1 MIEVVQLMKSFHDR
15 KRGEIKAV
23 DGVSFQCRPG
33 EIFGLLGVNGAGK
46 TTTLR
51 ILATLLKPTGGTAR
65 VDGADV
71 IQQPEEVR
79 RRVGFLSTAT
89 ALYGRLTAQ
98 EMVEYFGRLNGMSE
112 ARLAERIE
120 KLFARL
126 EMGEFRHGRC
136 DKLSTGQ
143 KQRVSIART
152 LIHDPPVMI
161 FDEPT
166 NGLDVLAART
176 IVQFIRECR
185 NLGKTVIFSSHVM
198 SEVARLCDRIAIIH
212 QGRMRV
218 TGTVADLRTHYG
230 IDDLEDLFVKAVEDP
245 A

>member
-1 MIEVVQLMKSFHDR
+1 MIEVSQLAKHFRDR
-15 KRGEIKAV
+15 KRGTVKAV
-23 DGVSFQCRPG
+23 DGVSFSCRPG
-33 EIFGLLGVNGAGK
+33 EILGLLGVNGAGK

-51 ILATLLKPTGGTAR
+51 ILATLLKPTGGTA
-65 VDGADV
+65 VIAGADV
-71 IQQPEEVR
+71 VNDPGSVR
-79 RRVGFLSTAT
+79 EKVGFLSTAT

-112 ARLAERIE
+112 SRLRERIDR
-120 KLFARL
+120 LFARL
-126 EMGEFRHGRC
+126 EMDEFRNGRC

-152 LIHDPPVMI
+152 LVHDPQVMI

-185 NLGKTVIFSSHVM
+185 DLGKTVIFSSHVM
-198 SEVARLCDRIAIIH
+198 SEVARLCDRIAIMH
-212 QGRMRV
+212 HGRMCV
-218 TGTVADLRTHYG
+218 TGTVAELRAHYG
-230 IDDLEDLFVKAVEDP
+230 MEDLEEVFIQAVEGMT
-245 A
+245 